1 MLDSYIVSS
10 VARISVDTAVEKL
23 ERLMEKLCGD
33 ASRCQSNEAA
43 HAARMKPCRMVISC
57 TIFLN
62 QLYILCNMV
71 PDD

>member
-33 ASRCQSNEAA
+33 ASLKANEAA
-43 HAARMKPCRMVISC
+43 HAARMKP
-57 TIFLN
+57 
-62 QLYILCNMV
+62 
-71 PDD
+71 

>member
-23 ERLMEKLCGD
+23 ERLMEKLCSD
-33 ASRCQSNEAA
+33 ASLKANEAA
-43 HAARMKPCRMVISC
+43 EAARMKPRRMVISC

>member
-33 ASRCQSNEAA
+33 ASRCQSNEAET
-43 HAARMKPCRMVISC
+43 AARMKPPSDGH
-57 TIFLN
+57 
-62 QLYILCNMV
+62 QLYNLSKSAIYFV
-71 PDD
+71 

>member
-33 ASRCQSNEAA
+33 ASLKANEAET
-43 HAARMKPCRMVISC
+43 AARMKPPSDGH
-57 TIFLN
+57 
-62 QLYILCNMV
+62 QLYNLSKSAIYFV
-71 PDD
+71 

>member
-33 ASRCQSNEAA
+33 ASLKANEAA